1 MQLSEIRAYVKD
13 LAEQDLSIT
22 DAQVDR
28 WVNTA
33 IDRINTALESNI
45 PRIASGAATT
55 YEPEFDSRYHEVLV
69 IFANAKYR
77 ESDADFNSAGYFM
90 NTFNDMLMDMQRDME
105 IPPAFRKDKDVQ
117 QIVVTNATTMV
128 YDLSMPYGSYF
139 DYIQVYRNNVPL
151 NTINY
156 RITLNTKQI
165 TLQGLTLTVGDKIT
179 VVFEND
185 SALNQPP
192 HAWWTNW

>member
-28 WVNTA
+28 WVNSA
-33 IDRINTALESNI
+33 INRINTALESNFPKI
-45 PRIASGAATT
+45 ITGAAGT
-55 YEPEFDSRYHEVLV
+55 YEPEFDERYHEILV

-117 QIVVTNATTMV
+117 QIVVTNATTIG
-128 YDLSMPYGSYF
+128 YNLSMPYGSYF
-139 DYIQVYRNNVPL
+139 DYISVYKNNVLLEPKY
-151 NTINY
+151 Y
-156 RITLNTKQI
+156 RIALETKTITMLTTLVVN
-165 TLQGLTLTVGDKIT
+165 DKIT

-192 HAWWTNW
+192 HAWWSNW

>member
-28 WVNTA
+28 WVNSA
-33 IDRINTALESNI
+33 INRINTALESNFPKI
-45 PRIASGAATT
+45 ITGAAGT
-55 YEPEFDSRYHEVLV
+55 YEPEFDERYHEILV

-117 QIVVTNATTMV
+117 QIVVTNATTMG
-128 YDLSMPYGSYF
+128 YNLSMPYGSYF
-139 DYIQVYRNNVPL
+139 DYISVYKNNVLLEPKY
-151 NTINY
+151 Y
-156 RITLNTKQI
+156 RIALETKTITMLTTLVVN
-165 TLQGLTLTVGDKIT
+165 DKIT

-192 HAWWTNW
+192 HAWWSNW